1 VTIYS
6 DTPLTPEIQRAV
18 AAEFGVDGSAG
29 AAAQR
34 LHGGEESAAYR
45 LGDDV
50 VRVGPGWRA
59 DERMEWCHAVAVRA
73 TAAAPEF
80 LAPRRRP
87 DGTTV
92 LRVAGRP
99 VSVWRYVP
107 GGWAD
112 DRNPAH
118 RRQAA
123 ELLARLHAAT
133 AAAASQLPAGGA
145 AEPDS
150 GQRLPDPP
158 EVADP
163 ELDAWLAEFDRR
175 HPHRQ
180 PLHGDY
186 YAGNTLVDGGR
197 VVAVLDWDEAYL
209 GPPQREAAHA
219 AWEWGDCLSRGD
231 LAGAYEFLDHY
242 AAAGGPGAGLD
253 GAALRQ
259 LIRQRLWSEV
269 RWAYGTPARGVARE
283 ATDQAYTRSQVAAFW
298 QLRPNS

>member
-1 VTIYS
+1 MTVYS

-18 AAEFGVDGSAG
+18 AAEFGVRGPAR
-29 AAAQR
+29 AAQR
-34 LHGGEESAAYR
+34 LYGGEESAAYR

-50 VRVGPGWRA
+50 VRVGPDWRA
-59 DERMEWCHAVAVRA
+59 DARAEWCHAVAARA
-73 TAAAPEF
+73 AAAAPEF

-123 ELLARLHAAT
+123 QLLARLHAAT
-133 AAAASQLPAGGA
+133 IGDPTGGAA

-175 HPHRQ
+175 HPRRQ

-186 YAGNTLVDGGR
+186 YAGNTLVDDAGR
-197 VVAVLDWDEAYL
+197 IVAVLDWDESYL

-219 AWEWGDCLSRGD
+219 AWEWGDCLDRGT
-231 LAGAYEFLDHY
+231 LVGAYEFLDHY

-253 GAALRQ
+253 NASLRQ
-259 LIRQRLWSEV
+259 LIRRRLWSEV
-269 RWAYGTPARGVARE
+269 RWAYGASARGVPRDPL
-283 ATDQAYTRSQVAAFW
+283 DQAYTRSQVAAFW
-298 QLRPNS
+298 SLRP